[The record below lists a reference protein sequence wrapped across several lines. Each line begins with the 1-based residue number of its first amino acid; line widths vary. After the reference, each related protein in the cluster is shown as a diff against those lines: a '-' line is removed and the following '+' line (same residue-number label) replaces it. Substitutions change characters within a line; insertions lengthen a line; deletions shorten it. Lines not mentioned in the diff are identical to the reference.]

1 MAKGGA
7 IWPEGRSGPGTRRAA
22 ASRALGTV
30 LRDPVIGILL
40 LAGVAEILAGDPLV
54 DWLVLLLTAA
64 ALGWDRMGRRWPAS
78 GQAVGAPTAHS
89 MLGRGRPP
97 VPAGGEAAAQ
107 PGPGRVDRLVPA
119 RLTLAVVIGGLVYA
133 AVAGGLDPFSW
144 PAMVAVAAPGL
155 VGVMNAWRAS
165 PRPSAEAAPI
175 QVGGA
180 AAWVAVLVV
189 LALWEL
195 SALLLQPSL
204 TTGSP
209 LHPTVSVLLDPALG
223 SHLGRSVGFAVWLAL
238 GWLLVHR

>member
-30 LRDPVIGILL
+30 RRDPVIGILL

-133 AVAGGLDPFSW
+133 AVAGGLDPFRGRPWW
-144 PAMVAVAAPGL
+144 P
-155 VGVMNAWRAS
+155 S
-165 PRPSAEAAPI
+165 PP
-175 QVGGA
+175 
-180 AAWVAVLVV
+180 
-189 LALWEL
+189 
-195 SALLLQPSL
+195 
-204 TTGSP
+204 
-209 LHPTVSVLLDPALG
+209 LG
-223 SHLGRSVGFAVWLAL
+223 SSG
-238 GWLLVHR
+238 